1 MKNTQKGFIGIA
13 IIILVAI
20 VAIGVGAYIY
30 HENKMAENADFESNI
45 KEGIETTSSTGATTT
60 VTVGV
65 TSKTETPITAEVS
78 VKTDSQGNKAPSII
92 VNEDQLNK
100 GVVEKYAG
108 NSAAVNK
115 AIKARAQATFSSFV
129 IEASMKQS
137 TDGSYKNI
145 CADARSFIESDIQKN
160 ITNGDPL
167 GVSLKSFNTAQIV
180 CKSDSD
186 NFIITMPITLEDGSA
201 AKVCSSASALGF
213 VGDANYDTYTCIKK

>member
-1 MKNTQKGFIGIA
+1 MKNKQRGFIGIT
-13 IIILVAI
+13 IIILIALA
-20 VAIGVGAYIY
+20 AIGGGAYVY
-30 HENKMAENADFESNI
+30 HENRVAENANFENNI
-45 KEGIETTSSTGATTT
+45 KEGIETASSTGATTT

-65 TSKTETPITAEVS
+65 TSKIKTPITAEVS
-78 VKTDSQGNKAPSII
+78 VKTDSQGNKVPSIV

-100 GVVEKYAG
+100 GVAEKYAG

-115 AIKARAQATFSSFV
+115 LIKARAQATFSSFV

-137 TDGSYKNI
+137 TNGSYKNV
-145 CADARSFIESDIQKN
+145 CADAKSFIEADIQKN
-160 ITNGDPL
+160 MMDGDPL

-180 CKSDSD
+180 CKADAD

-213 VGDANYDTYTCIKK
+213 VGDANYETYTCIKK